1 MQVDF
6 TGGGQVQTDDVV
18 DVDGGGGCGAAVGGG
33 DEPAVV
39 CGQPQDQVGGRE
51 VGEHL
56 PVGSEQVQPIGVLF
70 RQRGR

>member
-1 MQVDF
+1 MKKLAAFAVSISMVLAF
-6 TGGGQVQTDDVV
+6 TLA
-18 DVDGGGGCGAAVGGG
+18 GCGGG

-51 VGEHL
+51 VSEHL